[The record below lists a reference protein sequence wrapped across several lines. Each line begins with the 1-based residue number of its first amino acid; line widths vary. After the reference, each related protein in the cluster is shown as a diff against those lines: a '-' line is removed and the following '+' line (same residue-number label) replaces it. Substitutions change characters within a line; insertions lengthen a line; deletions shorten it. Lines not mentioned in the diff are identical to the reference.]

1 MSTKV
6 TPEDMT
12 KVLNDILQ
20 DYVKEVK
27 DTYGNVGKEVAEL
40 GVQALKQTS
49 PVGYTGDYA
58 KTWTYKEEKGFMG
71 YPTYIIYNDKNYRLT
86 HLLEYGHAVRNGTG
100 WIAGAEARANPHI
113 KDVED
118 KVKDILPLF
127 FEQEL
132 NKI

>member
-1 MSTKV
+1 MSEKV

-20 DYVKEVK
+20 DYVREVK

-58 KTWTYKEEKGFMG
+58 KTWTYKEESGFMG
-71 YPTYIIYNDKNYRLT
+71 YPKYIIYNDKNYRLT
-86 HLLEYGHAVRNGTG
+86 HLLEYGHAVKNGTG
-100 WIAGAEARANPHI
+100 WIAGAEAKAKPHI
-113 KDVED
+113 AEVERM
-118 KVKDILPLF
+118 VKDELPKL
-127 FEQEL
+127 FEQGI

>member
-1 MSTKV
+1 MSQKV

-27 DTYGNVGKEVAEL
+27 DAYGNVGKEVAEL
-40 GVQALKQTS
+40 GVQALHQDS
-49 PVGYTGDYA
+49 PKRSGEYA
-58 KTWTYKEEKGFMG
+58 RTWTYKEEKGFMG
-71 YPTYIIYNDKNYRLT
+71 YPTYTIYNEKNYRLT
-86 HLLEYGHAVRNGTG
+86 HLLEYGHVVRNGTKRVVG
-100 WIAGAEARANPHI
+100 EAKANPHI

-118 KVKDILPLF
+118 KIKDILPLF

>member
-20 DYVKEVK
+20 DYAREVK

-40 GVQALKQTS
+40 GVQALQQDS
-49 PVGYTGDYA
+49 PKHTGEYA
-58 KTWTYKEEKGFMG
+58 RSWTYKEEKGFMG
-71 YPTYIIYNDKNYRLT
+71 YPIYIIYNAEHYRLT
-86 HLLEYGHAVRNGTG
+86 HLLEYGHVIRNGTKRDLG
-100 WIAGAEARANPHI
+100 NVKPNKHI
-113 KDVED
+113 KDVEE